1 MGLIWNVAQQNDLIR
16 AYPKSET
23 AEVVGQERA
32 LAELVEVEVAEMI
45 NKLDRQFDQGQFD
58 YVARMVADN
67 LPNIIDVVRQ
77 VKQETTVAFAG
88 ASAKGNALDIN
99 LARATDFTRIG
110 GATTPLDWLLNHSAT
125 GAADWIGS
133 SANEEENSLNE
144 AFIFM
149 GIVDPIEVPKI
160 DAIQFYRFGDALGPT
175 QAITIR
181 NRRSF
186 GDNHTPA
193 MQFPRAIAMLTE
205 AQFNVRL
212 NVAETGYDRL
222 EPVALHVARR
232 ADITSL

>member
-1 MGLIWNVAQQNDLIR
+1 MGLIWNVAQQQDIIK
-16 AYPKSET
+16 AYPKET
-23 AEVVGQERA
+23 REVVGQERS
-32 LAELVEVEVAEMI
+32 LADMADFEVAEMV
-45 NKLDRQFDQGQFD
+45 NKLDRQFDQAQFD

-67 LPNIIDVVRQ
+67 LPNIVDVVRQ
-77 VKQETTVAFAG
+77 VKQETTVAFSGPA
-88 ASAKGNALDIN
+88 AKGNSLDIN

-110 GATTPLDWLLNHSAT
+110 GSTTPLDWLLNHTAT
-125 GAADWIGS
+125 GAGDWIGT
-133 SANEEENSLNE
+133 SANPEVNSENE
-144 AFIFM
+144 AFIFL

-160 DAIQFYRFGDALGPT
+160 DAIQFYRFGDALGPA

-186 GDNHTPA
+186 GNFQTPA

-205 AQFNVRL
+205 ASFYARL

-222 EPVALHVARR
+222 EPVALLVARR